1 MTKAAYL
8 SFGLA
13 ALLFSPAAMLA
24 QDNSAVGMAVHQ
36 SVLNQANT
44 IVLRQKLADAQAVA
58 QGGDIFNAAK
68 LYQECVDLTQTIGSG
83 IDAETAQAIAGLSS
97 TSMVLARDAQS
108 RGNLREADT
117 RVKQVLRVDPKN
129 PAALAFKKQNDQML
143 DAMKGH
149 IADQATVDMLPQ
161 IKSDQINAGTLVQDG
176 VILYEAG
183 KFDDAE
189 VKLKAALKLEPDN
202 SGAFYY
208 LKLIEQSRYA
218 RASQQHSV
226 DMDQR
231 MAQVEKQW
239 VLPTSSTQLPSPNPY
254 ATNILI
260 YTGPGRQTIVDKLN
274 RIRLDNVNFDGLPLS
289 EVLRQLS
296 EQAKLRDPER
306 KGINFLVNPNPDM
319 SGQPIAGPNQ
329 QGGLGGGGGGN
340 NFAAPVDPN
349 TGLPSA
355 GNAGGGE
362 PIDINSADTVTLNLS
377 DVRLA
382 DVLDDIVLVANHPA
396 GHQLKYS
403 IIDSGIVFSD
413 KGAETPQLF
422 MRVFKVD
429 PNTFYSGLE
438 SVDAESFGSV
448 QSSGG
453 SGSGGG
459 SSGSSQNQS
468 SSIVGVVDAV
478 PGASQA
484 RQSGGQ
490 GGGGGSSQT
499 QGSDPLANGGLP
511 GAGTTANSQ
520 GGIRNVSVVTLS
532 ATVSL
537 AARNFFTTM
546 GVNLQNPPGKSV
558 FFNDRLGVLFV
569 RATEDDLDVIERAI
583 QTLNQ
588 IAPQVHIKSRF
599 IEEQQTDANALGFNW
614 YLGQFNVG
622 GGVVGQGGSSGSLN
636 VPVSAA
642 NPLGTFPGST
652 AASQVAASAND
663 QVITSGLRNALG
675 APTIGTLTGILTNP
689 NFQVALQAL
698 QQRTG
703 VETLA
708 EPEVVTT
715 SGRQTQMRAT
725 QIITVISSFTFQQ
738 GTAATTTGTT
748 Q

>member
-254 ATNILI
+254 ATNVLI

-329 QGGLGGGGGGN
+329 QGGLGSGGGGN